1 MSNKRLEV
9 NIGGSWQHHGT
20 NDLAEALRPVLAQHV
35 PEGTRLEAVIA
46 RDIKH
51 AGLHRVG
58 KHAFARGVEVLRQR
72 QPDV

>member
-46 RDIKH
+46 ECAEHLAKH
-51 AGLHRVG
+51 VETFG
-58 KHAFARGVEVLRQR
+58 KEPQIP
-72 QPDV
+72 QI